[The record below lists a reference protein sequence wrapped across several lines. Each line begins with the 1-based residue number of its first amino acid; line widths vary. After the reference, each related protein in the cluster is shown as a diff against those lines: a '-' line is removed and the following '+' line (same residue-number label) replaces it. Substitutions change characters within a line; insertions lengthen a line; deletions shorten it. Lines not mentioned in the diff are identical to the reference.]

1 MRLFSRSAAF
11 QRERADLADRLQLT
25 VNNSQQNDSAS
36 TCGGGGGRG
45 GGILWFFVTCT
56 KKTKNI
62 DGAPDRVR

>member
-36 TCGGGGGRG
+36 TCGGGGGG
-45 GGILWFFVTCT
+45 VFCGFL
-56 KKTKNI
+56 
-62 DGAPDRVR
+62 